1 MNKNID
7 DTNDLSILIKK
18 ALEYY
23 DTQNTKYQHIS
34 KLSNLPLDRE
44 KNIIK
49 FAGIDTE
56 FKYEILGMF
65 DSMNNVWLWGW
76 MSPDFLYNETN
87 IVRNL
92 LNYGLKINPTLINE
106 VAFNKIYLKTQ
117 LVNSRFVLE
126 DSVQLELHLAIASYL
141 AKDKFKFIY
150 TKKKYIGTDKKKYI
164 CIYYLVI

>member
-1 MNKNID
+1 MNNNI
-7 DTNDLSILIKK
+7 NDLSILIKK

-23 DTQNTKYQHIS
+23 DIQNTKYQHIS
-34 KLSNLPLDRE
+34 KLINLPLDRE

-49 FAGIDTE
+49 FPNINTE
-56 FKYEILGMF
+56 FKYEILGLF
-65 DSMNNVWLWGW
+65 DSITNVWLWAW

-106 VAFNKIYLKTQ
+106 ISFNKIYLKTQ

-126 DSVQLELHLAIASYL
+126 DSVQLELHLAISSYL

-150 TKKKYIGTDKKKYI
+150 KKNKYINKEKNKYI
-164 CIYYLVI
+164 SIYYLVI